1 MTEETKKKFDEE
13 QDLLN
18 KVKILLDEAKEPEVL
33 YNRLEQ
39 EVAVVKD
46 IALVQCFYGTDI
58 ARIRATTQAIEFNLQ
73 MTRKPSTWVFVEAQ
87 KSKSDC
93 AFGWL
98 RKHGVKYIF
107 VKTTS
112 DSDGILLKNPL
123 WNIGAE
129 NCQEN
134 RLCFLDSDV
143 VMCNSDWVEKCHL
156 AFDSGL
162 DVMSLAANQY
172 CQGDVSCELRRSIGH
187 MWNTQKSVE
196 GSHCGFSVGMTRKV
210 WREIGKLKPAVILDD
225 LRTFHEIVGQSAFA
239 PFARWTSSFKLDNR
253 HALGYNLELGSTD
266 NIACHIWHGDP
277 GKKYEFATDLL
288 AIAGVKDVDDLF
300 DVDKKT
306 GLPTWKSGIAYIDA
320 IKCVL
325 KDMDNI
331 DDPRKAYYREMRNRL
346 GTPNEKYPLFVCT
359 VVKDCFGLEF
369 KDFVSFKMGIEGAYN
384 PGHGMTPTVVFIT
397 DCTKFKSDFVESN
410 INVMPLDNKIIDGKA
425 KTQNIV
431 DMCAASVRAVEKGK
445 WRGSTV
451 MYVPF
456 DFKDFDKLELD
467 VWIPDGVVKLG
478 DGVEMVKV

>member
-1 MTEETKKKFDEE
+1 MTDEIKKKFDEE

-18 KVKILLDEAKEPEVL
+18 KVSILLDEAKEPDVL
-33 YNRLEQ
+33 YNKLEQ
-39 EVAVVKD
+39 EVEVVKD

-107 VKTTS
+107 VKTTPN
-112 DSDGILLKNPL
+112 SDGILLKNPL

-129 NCQEN
+129 NCQETK
-134 RLCFLDSDV
+134 LCFLDSDV
-143 VMCNSDWVEKCHL
+143 VMCNSDWVEKCNS

-172 CQGDVSCELRRSIGH
+172 CQADESCKLLKSIGH

-196 GSHCGFSVGMTRKV
+196 GSHCGFSIGMTRKV
-210 WREIGKLKPAVILDD
+210 WKEIGKLKPAVILDD
-225 LRTFHEIVGQSAFA
+225 LRTFHEILGQSVFA
-239 PFARWTSSFKLDNR
+239 PFARWTSSFKLNNR
-253 HALGYNLELGSTD
+253 HALGYNLGFGSTD

-288 AIAGVKDVDDLF
+288 AIAGVEDVDDLF

-306 GLPTWKSGIAYIDA
+306 GLPTWKSGIPHIDA
-320 IKCVL
+320 IKSVI

-331 DDPRKAYYREMRNRL
+331 DDPREAYYREMHNRL
-346 GTPNEKYPLFVCT
+346 GTPDEKHPLFVCT
-359 VVKDCFGLEF
+359 VVKDCFGLDF
-369 KDFVSFKMGIEGAYN
+369 QDFVDFKTKVESAHN
-384 PGHGMTPTVVFIT
+384 PGHGIDPTVVFLT
-397 DCTKFKSDFVESN
+397 DCTKFKSNFTESN
-410 INVMPLDNKIIDGKA
+410 INVLPLDNKIIDGKA
-425 KTQNIV
+425 KTQSIV
-431 DMCAASVRAVEKGK
+431 DICSSAISSVEKGK

-467 VWIPDGVVKLG
+467 VWIPDAVVKLRN
-478 DGVEMVKV
+478 GVEICKV

>member
-39 EVAVVKD
+39 EVSVVKD

-129 NCQEN
+129 NCVES

-143 VMCNSDWVEKCHL
+143 VMCNSDWVEKCSL

-172 CQGDVSCELRRSIGH
+172 CQADESCKLLKSIGH

-253 HALGYNLELGSTD
+253 HALGYNLGLGSTD
-266 NIACHIWHGDP
+266 SIACHIWHGDP

-306 GLPTWKSGIAYIDA
+306 GMPTWKSGIAYIDA
-320 IKCVL
+320 IKGVL
-325 KDMDNI
+325 KDMDSL

-346 GTPNEKYPLFVCT
+346 GTPDEKHPLFVCT

-369 KDFVSFKMGIEGAYN
+369 KDFVSFKMGIEGAYS

-397 DCTKFKSDFVESN
+397 DCTKFKSDFAESN
-410 INVMPLDNKIIDGKA
+410 INVMPLDNKIIDGRA

-445 WRGSTV
+445 WKGSTV
-451 MYVPF
+451 MYLPF

-467 VWIPDGVVKLG
+467 VWVPDGVVKLG
-478 DGVEMVKV
+478 DGVEIVKI